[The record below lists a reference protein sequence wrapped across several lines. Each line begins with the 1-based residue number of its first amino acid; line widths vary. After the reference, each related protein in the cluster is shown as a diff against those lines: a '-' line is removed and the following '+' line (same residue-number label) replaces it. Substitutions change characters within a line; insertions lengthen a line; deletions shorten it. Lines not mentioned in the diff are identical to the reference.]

1 MASATTG
8 DIALLANAIA
18 TCVMVGVIWFVQVV
32 HYPLLSQFGAAQ
44 STQVAR
50 EHQRRTGWVVGI
62 PIAVEGVSTLVLLA
76 DRPAGVAIYLPW
88 VGAILL
94 AVALGST
101 VLLSVPLHSRMVAAH
116 DDTVARK
123 LVRTNWPRTIA
134 WSARAIVCVA
144 MIVQARA
151 IWPL

>member
-1 MASATTG
+1 MSE
-8 DIALLANAIA
+8 IALLANTIA
-18 TCVMVGVIWFVQVV
+18 TCVMVGIIWFVQIV
-32 HYPLLSQFGAAQ
+32 HYPLLARFGVAQ

-50 EHQRRTGWVVGI
+50 EHQRRTSWVVGA
-62 PIAVEGVSTLVLLA
+62 PLTVEGISTLLLLA
-76 DRPAGVAIYLPW
+76 YRPAGVAVYLPW
-88 VGAILL
+88 AGAILL

-101 VLLSVPLHSRMVAAH
+101 VLLSVPLHSRMASAH
-116 DDTVARK
+116 DDTIARK

-144 MIVQARA
+144 MIMQASA

>member
-1 MASATTG
+1 MSEV
-8 DIALLANAIA
+8 ALLANTVA
-18 TCVMVGVIWFVQVV
+18 TCVMVGIIWFVQIV
-32 HYPLLSQFGAAQ
+32 HYPLLSKFGSAQ

-50 EHQRRTGWVVGI
+50 EHQRRTGWVVGA
-62 PIAVEGVSTLVLLA
+62 PIAVEGISTLFLLT
-76 DRPAGVAIYLPW
+76 DRPDGVVVYLPW

-101 VLLSVPLHSRMVAAH
+101 VWLSVPLHSRMASAH
-116 DDTVARK
+116 DNTVARK
-123 LVRTNWPRTIA
+123 LVRTNWSRTFA

-144 MIVQARA
+144 MILQARA